1 MNASEVLKG
10 FAMKQVYSYLDKD
23 PEANLPNLLDMLE
36 KYDKNGQAVTTQV
49 EGIRASLSDPNN
61 NWSKLVKSLW
71 TDIDDEQ
78 RKKLVETVVIN
89 GTLIGTPATMKMQ
102 DKYQCNVPWAILM
115 DPTSACNLRCTGCWA
130 AEYGNKLNLS
140 YEQLDSIICQGKE
153 LGTYVY
159 IYSGGEPLV
168 RKADLIRLC
177 EKHDD
182 CAFLTFTNG
191 TLIDDA
197 FADEMLRVKNLVP
210 AISIEGFEEATD
222 FRRGEG
228 TYRKVIEAMTRLK
241 ERKLLFG
248 ISCCYTSKNVEVI
261 GSEEYFD
268 SMIDM
273 GAKFAW
279 LFTYMPIGAA
289 AVPELIATAEQRKF
303 MYEQIH
309 KFRKTKPLFTMD
321 FWNDGD
327 AVGGCIA
334 GGRGYCHINAN
345 GDMEPCAFIHYSD
358 SNIKEKTLLE
368 CYQSP
373 LFMAYRRSQPFNDN
387 MLRPCPV
394 LDNPG
399 RLTQIVEESGARSTD
414 LESPER
420 ACDYCNRCVPPLK
433 SGRRLPMSCGILSPR
448 RRAFSSPER
457 WRKNPDGNRSVWRS
471 CWYRSPIPASPAR

>member
-1 MNASEVLKG
+1 
-10 FAMKQVYSYLDKD
+10 
-23 PEANLPNLLDMLE
+23 
-36 KYDKNGQAVTTQV
+36 
-49 EGIRASLSDPNN
+49 
-61 NWSKLVKSLW
+61 
-71 TDIDDEQ
+71 
-78 RKKLVETVVIN
+78 
-89 GTLIGTPATMKMQ
+89 
-102 DKYQCNVPWAILM
+102 
-115 DPTSACNLRCTGCWA
+115 
-130 AEYGNKLNLS
+130 
-140 YEQLDSIICQGKE
+140 
-153 LGTYVY
+153 
-159 IYSGGEPLV
+159 
-168 RKADLIRLC
+168 
-177 EKHDD
+177 
-182 CAFLTFTNG
+182 
-191 TLIDDA
+191 
-197 FADEMLRVKNLVP
+197 MLRVKNLVP

-279 LFTYMPIGAA
+279 FFTYMPIGAA

-373 LFMAYRRSQPFNDN
+373 LFMAYRRSQPFNEN

-420 ACDYCNRCVPPLK
+420 ACDYCNRCVPAAEKWAPVADELWNSLPKKKGVQLTGKMAKK
-433 SGRRLPMSCGILSPR
+433 S
-448 RRAFSSPER
+448 
-457 WRKNPDGNRSVWRS
+457 
-471 CWYRSPIPASPAR
+471 

>member
-10 FAMKQVYSYLDKD
+10 FAMKQVYSYLDRD

-49 EGIRASLSDPNN
+49 EGIRAALSDPNN

-78 RKKLVETVVIN
+78 RKKLVETVVI
-89 GTLIGTPATMKMQ
+89 
-102 DKYQCNVPWAILM
+102 
-115 DPTSACNLRCTGCWA
+115 
-130 AEYGNKLNLS
+130 
-140 YEQLDSIICQGKE
+140 
-153 LGTYVY
+153 
-159 IYSGGEPLV
+159 
-168 RKADLIRLC
+168 
-177 EKHDD
+177 
-182 CAFLTFTNG
+182 NG

-399 RLTQIVEESGARSTD
+399 RLTQVVEESGARSTD

-420 ACDYCNRCVPPLK
+420 ACDYCNRCVPAAEKWAPVADELWNSLPKKKGVQLTGKMAKK
-433 SGRRLPMSCGILSPR
+433 S
-448 RRAFSSPER
+448 
-457 WRKNPDGNRSVWRS
+457 
-471 CWYRSPIPASPAR
+471 

>member
-23 PEANLPNLLDMLE
+23 PEANLPSLLDMLE

-49 EGIRASLSDPNN
+49 EGIRAALSGPNN

-78 RKKLVETVVIN
+78 RKKLVETVVI
-89 GTLIGTPATMKMQ
+89 
-102 DKYQCNVPWAILM
+102 
-115 DPTSACNLRCTGCWA
+115 
-130 AEYGNKLNLS
+130 
-140 YEQLDSIICQGKE
+140 
-153 LGTYVY
+153 
-159 IYSGGEPLV
+159 
-168 RKADLIRLC
+168 
-177 EKHDD
+177 
-182 CAFLTFTNG
+182 NG

-261 GSEEYFD
+261 GSEDYFD
-268 SMIDM
+268 SMIDI

-279 LFTYMPIGAA
+279 FFTYMPIGAA

-373 LFMAYRRSQPFNDN
+373 LFMAYRRNQPFNDN

-420 ACDYCNRCVPPLK
+420 ACDYCNRCVPAAEKWAPVADELWNSLPKKKGVQLTGKMAKK
-433 SGRRLPMSCGILSPR
+433 S
-448 RRAFSSPER
+448 
-457 WRKNPDGNRSVWRS
+457 
-471 CWYRSPIPASPAR
+471 

>member
-1 MNASEVLKG
+1 
-10 FAMKQVYSYLDKD
+10 
-23 PEANLPNLLDMLE
+23 
-36 KYDKNGQAVTTQV
+36 
-49 EGIRASLSDPNN
+49 
-61 NWSKLVKSLW
+61 
-71 TDIDDEQ
+71 
-78 RKKLVETVVIN
+78 
-89 GTLIGTPATMKMQ
+89 
-102 DKYQCNVPWAILM
+102 
-115 DPTSACNLRCTGCWA
+115 
-130 AEYGNKLNLS
+130 
-140 YEQLDSIICQGKE
+140 
-153 LGTYVY
+153 
-159 IYSGGEPLV
+159 
-168 RKADLIRLC
+168 
-177 EKHDD
+177 
-182 CAFLTFTNG
+182 
-191 TLIDDA
+191 
-197 FADEMLRVKNLVP
+197 MLRVKNLVP

-279 LFTYMPIGAA
+279 FFTYMPIGAA

-373 LFMAYRRSQPFNDN
+373 LFMAYRRNQPFNDN

-399 RLTQIVEESGARSTD
+399 RSWRNPAPVPRILKAPSAPATTVTAAS
-414 LESPER
+414 
-420 ACDYCNRCVPPLK
+420 PPLK

-457 WRKNPDGNRSVWRS
+457 WRKNPDGRQSVWTI
-471 CWYRSPIPASPAR
+471 CWYRIPIPASPAR